1 MLSLINFL
9 WSIYFI
15 CLSSIS
21 WFIATILLLYLLIIR
36 LVLLIFLNHV
46 KLLFKNSLF
55 LSSKLSWALNNNLPY
70 ELELSLRLTS
80 ALYSIISIF
89 LIIINIKT
97 FLELTANKKNIQID
111 NKIY

>member
-1 MLSLINFL
+1 MVN
-9 WSIYFI
+9 Y
-15 CLSSIS
+15 
-21 WFIATILLLYLLIIR
+21 Y
-36 LVLLIFLNHV
+36 
-46 KLLFKNSLF
+46 
-55 LSSKLSWALNNNLPY
+55 LPY